1 LPPYGNGKL
10 HGFLIKNLQVHVSL
24 TRFSSLLRTYRFE
37 TLHELGG
44 AFVVFEVLDDE
55 HYNVVVVKLTEIL
68 DHQLLNERFQLAIN

>member
-1 LPPYGNGKL
+1 LY
-10 HGFLIKNLQVHVSL
+10 
-24 TRFSSLLRTYRFE
+24 RTYRFE

-68 DHQLLNERFQLAIN
+68 DHQLLDERFQLAIN